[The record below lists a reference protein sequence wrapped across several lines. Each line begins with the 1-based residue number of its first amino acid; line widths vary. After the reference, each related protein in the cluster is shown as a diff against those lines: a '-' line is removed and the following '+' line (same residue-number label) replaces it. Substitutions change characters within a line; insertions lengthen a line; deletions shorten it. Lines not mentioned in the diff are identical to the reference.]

1 MNLVIFDID
10 GTLTES
16 VAVDEVCFVQ
26 VFRDVLSG
34 DRRQPGICRRKLDRW
49 VLVEQRGENPF

>member
-1 MNLVIFDID
+1 MWSVAFRRLILLAYIFDID

-26 VFRDVLSG
+26 AFRDV
-34 DRRQPGICRRKLDRW
+34 RAAKA
-49 VLVEQRGENPF
+49 LV

>member
-1 MNLVIFDID
+1 MNLAIFDID

-26 VFRDVLSG
+26 AFRDVL
-34 DRRQPGICRRKLDRW
+34 GIGSINTNWLD
-49 VLVEQRGENPF
+49 

>member
-1 MNLVIFDID
+1 MNRIRNLAIFDID

-26 VFRDVLSG
+26 AFRDVL
-34 DRRQPGICRRKLDRW
+34 GI
-49 VLVEQRGENPF
+49 EGINN